1 MRLWF
6 RNDETNLTEKQT
18 KLIMK
23 QTISRICSPTRLGLW
38 GASLL
43 MLLVTFAFARFVR
56 AGDAPTLTT
65 VALSVNDTP
74 VPRDVVGKTTTS
86 FAPIVKQVAQSVV
99 QVDVSTRSKEIRMP
113 AQQMPPGDDM
123 LRQFFGNQFGPGNQ
137 ERTYHTPRQQG
148 TGSGVIVSKDGYII
162 TNNHVVDN
170 ADTIK
175 VKLNDGREFTG
186 TVVGRDP
193 RSDIAVIKIK
203 ANDLPYVT
211 IADSDKI
218 EVGDLCLAI
227 GNPFGIGQTVT
238 MGIISALGR
247 DNVAVGDMGDK
258 YHYENFIQTDAAINP
273 GNSGGALV
281 DTEGRL
287 IGINT
292 AILSRTGGYEGIGF
306 AVPVNTARSVMES
319 LVAKGRVDRGYMGVS
334 IQDITPDLAQQFNL
348 LPDQHGAL
356 VGEVMPGSPAEKA
369 GFKSGDVVIE
379 FNDKP
384 VTGSSRL
391 KTEVADT
398 APGSSVPVK
407 VLRDGREQTLQLS
420 VKEQPG
426 SEDLAKADKDNGGS
440 SDSLNGV
447 TVSDLDSQALQQ
459 MNLPKDLKGAVVTDV
474 DQDSAAY
481 DAGLRP
487 GSVIQEINH
496 KSVQSADDAVKLTEN
511 LKSKKILLKVW
522 SEGGSHYVV
531 VDESKAG

>member
-1 MRLWF
+1 
-6 RNDETNLTEKQT
+6 
-18 KLIMK
+18 MK
-23 QTISRICSPTRLGLW
+23 QTLSRICSPARI
-38 GASLL
+38 SLL
-43 MLLVTFAFARFVR
+43 GGSLIMVIITLAFARFVR
-56 AGDAPTLTT
+56 AGENPKLTT
-65 VALSVNDTP
+65 VALSVSETP
-74 VPRDVVGKTTTS
+74 VTRDLVGKTTTS
-86 FAPIVKQVAQSVV
+86 FAPIVQRVAQSVV
-99 QVDVSTRSKEIRMP
+99 QVDVSTKSKEVKVP
-113 AQQMPPGDDM
+113 VQQMPMDNDL
-123 LRQFFGNQFGPGNQ
+123 LRQFFGNQFGPGGQGMQ
-137 ERTYHTPRQQG
+137 ERTYRTPRQDG
-148 TGSGVIVSKDGYII
+148 TGSGVIVSKEGYII
-162 TNNHVVDN
+162 TNNHVVDG

-186 TVVGRDP
+186 KVVGRDP

-203 ANDLPYVT
+203 ATDLPFVT

-238 MGIISALGR
+238 MGIVSAIGRNGVPLG
-247 DNVAVGDMGDK
+247 DLGDK

-306 AVPVNTARSVMES
+306 AVPVNTARDVMES
-319 LVAKGRVDRGYMGVS
+319 LIAKGRVDRGYMGVS
-334 IQDITPDLAQQFNL
+334 IQNIDPALADQFNL

-356 VGEVMPGSPAEKA
+356 ISDVLPGSPAEKA
-369 GFKSGDVVIE
+369 GLKSGDVVLE
-379 FNDKP
+379 FNGKP
-384 VTGSSRL
+384 VPNSNRL
-391 KTEVADT
+391 QYNVAAT
-398 APGSSVPVK
+398 APGTSVPVK
-407 VLRDGREQTLQLS
+407 VLRNGHEETLQLT
-420 VKEQPG
+420 VREQPG
-426 SEDLAKADKDNGGS
+426 SEQVAKADKQTGDS

-447 TVSDLDSQALQQ
+447 TVSDLDAQAVQQ
-459 MNLPKDLKGAVVTDV
+459 MNLPKDLRGAVVTDV

-481 DAGLRP
+481 DAGIRP

-522 SEGGSHYVV
+522 SDGGSRYVV

>member
-1 MRLWF
+1 
-6 RNDETNLTEKQT
+6 
-18 KLIMK
+18 
-23 QTISRICSPTRLGLW
+23 
-38 GASLL
+38 
-43 MLLVTFAFARFVR
+43 MLLVTFAFVRFSR
-56 AGDAPTLTT
+56 AGDAPRLTT
-65 VALSVNDTP
+65 VALSVKDTP

-99 QVDVSTRSKEIRMP
+99 QVDVSTKSKEIRMP
-113 AQQMPPGDDM
+113 AQQMTPGDDM
-123 LRQFFGNQFGPGNQ
+123 LRQFFGNQFGNPSGPGPQ
-137 ERTYHTPRQQG
+137 ERTFHTPRQQG

-162 TNNHVVDN
+162 TNNHVVEN

-203 ANDLPYVT
+203 ATDLPFVT

-247 DNVAVGDMGDK
+247 DNVAVGDMADK

-306 AVPVNTARSVMES
+306 AVPVNTARNVMES
-319 LVAKGRVDRGYMGVS
+319 LIAKGRVDRGYMGVA
-334 IQDITPDLAQQFNL
+334 IQDINPALAEQFNL

-356 VGEVMPGSPAEKA
+356 VSEIMPGSPAEKA

-379 FNDKP
+379 FNNKP
-384 VTGSSRL
+384 VAGSNGLRNA
-391 KTEVADT
+391 VADT
-398 APGSSVPVK
+398 APGSSIPVK
-407 VLRDGREQTLQLS
+407 VLRDGREQTVQLT

-426 SEDLAKADKDNGGS
+426 SEDMAKTGNDKAGS

-447 TVSDLDSQALQQ
+447 TVSDLDSQAVQQ
-459 MNLPKDLKGAVVTDV
+459 MNLPKELKGAVVTDV

-496 KSVQSADDAVKLTEN
+496 KPVQSADDAVKLTEN
-511 LKSKKILLKVW
+511 LKSRKILLKVW

>member
-1 MRLWF
+1 
-6 RNDETNLTEKQT
+6 
-18 KLIMK
+18 MK
-23 QTISRICSPTRLGLW
+23 QTISRICSPARLGLW
-38 GASLL
+38 GGSLL

-56 AGDAPTLTT
+56 AGDNPKLTT
-65 VALSVNDTP
+65 VALSVNETP

-99 QVDVSTRSKEIRMP
+99 QVDVSTKSKEVHMP
-113 AQQMPPGDDM
+113 AQQMPGGNDM
-123 LRQFFGNQFGPGNQ
+123 LRQFFGNQFGNQFGPGNQ
-137 ERTYHTPRQQG
+137 ERTFRTPRQDG

-193 RSDIAVIKIK
+193 HSDIAVIKIK
-203 ANDLPYVT
+203 AKDLPFIT

-247 DNVAVGDMGDK
+247 DNVNVGDMGDK

-306 AVPVNTARSVMES
+306 AVPVNTARTVMES
-319 LVAKGRVDRGYMGVS
+319 LIAKGRVDRGYMGVS

-379 FNDKP
+379 FNDKA
-384 VTGSSRL
+384 VNGSSRL
-391 KTEVADT
+391 RGEVAGT

-407 VLRDGREQTLQLS
+407 ILRDGHEQTLQLT

-426 SEDLAKADKDNGGS
+426 SEDLAKAGNDNGGS

-447 TVSDLDSQALQQ
+447 TVSDLDPQAVQQ

-496 KSVQSADDAVKLTEN
+496 KPVQSADDAVKFTEN
-511 LKSKKILLKVW
+511 LKSKKILLKIW
-522 SEGGSHYVV
+522 SDGGSHYVV